1 MPPTPAPQRKC
12 SWEDYRSWNDGKRW
26 EVIDGEVFAMMP
38 APSLRHQWVS
48 RELTRV
54 LGNHFKTRPCDV
66 FEAPTDTKLADDTVV
81 QPDVFVVC
89 DRKQQRGSHV
99 EGPPTLII
107 EILSPSSVVHDR
119 MRKMEL
125 YARHGVKEL
134 WLVTPFPSL
143 VEVYVLEGGKYA
155 HTAAYAPGDTLR
167 GQTFPDLTV
176 AMDEIFDFPP
186 EEGDDLVQL
195 VKEGTPPGVARQ
207 HEADGASII

>member
-1 MPPTPAPQRKC
+1 MPPTPAPQRKY

-26 EVIDGEVFAMMP
+26 EVIDGEVFAMTP
-38 APSLRHQWVS
+38 APSLRHQHVAGA
-48 RELTRV
+48 LHGT
-54 LGNHFKTRPCDV
+54 LFPYFKKNPCDL
-66 FEAPTDTKLADDTVV
+66 FNAPTAVKLADDTVV
-81 QPDVFVVC
+81 QPDLLVVC
-89 DRKQQRGSHV
+89 DRKQEQGSHID
-99 EGPPTLII
+99 GAPTLVI
-107 EILSPSSVVHDR
+107 EVVSPSSIIHDR
-119 MRKMEL
+119 MRKMVL
-125 YARHGVKEL
+125 YARHGVREL

-167 GQTFPDLTV
+167 SPTFPDLTV

-195 VKEGTPPGVARQ
+195 VKEGTPPGVAQQ